1 MIDKIYDDNGN
12 EIISEEVIGSDKSAY
27 LEVTRTVKYTTKK
40 YNPKYGDN
48 RLCVCGHEY
57 YRHFDSWED
66 MYPCGCKYCSCGHF
80 REDDGEKYVVNKDI
94 TINKMELHIG
104 DELTK
109 VYDEEEE
116 KIELYKDGIYI
127 CCVDSLFEKM
137 HTDKIK
143 K

>member
-12 EIISEEVIGSDKSAY
+12 EIISEEVIGSDESVY

-66 MYPCGCKYCSCGHF
+66 MYPCGCKYCSCDHF
-80 REDDGEKYVVNKDI
+80 REDDGKN
-94 TINKMELHIG
+94 M
-104 DELTK
+104 
-109 VYDEEEE
+109 
-116 KIELYKDGIYI
+116 
-127 CCVDSLFEKM
+127 
-137 HTDKIK
+137 
-143 K
+143 